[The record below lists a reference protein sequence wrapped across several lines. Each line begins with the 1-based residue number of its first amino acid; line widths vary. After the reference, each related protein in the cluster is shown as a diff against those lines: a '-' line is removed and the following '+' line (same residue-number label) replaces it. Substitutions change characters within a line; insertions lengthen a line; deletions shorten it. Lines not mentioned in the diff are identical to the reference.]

1 MGSITRSFANNIT
14 TSGVLLPASLNNNSI
29 ANVTAYNAAVATGNM
44 VLISSQTASNSA
56 SISFTTG
63 IDSTYKEYQFYFIN
77 VRPTGGTAQK
87 FTFNFSTDSG
97 SNYNVTKTTTSFYAY
112 HNESGADAL
121 LTYTTGNDLAQS
133 TSFNPLT
140 DPIGTAS
147 STVNTD
153 DSASGYMQLFN
164 PSSTTYVKH
173 FISVVNQVNPQT
185 YAVVNYYA
193 GYGNTTSA
201 INAIQFKMS
210 SGNFD
215 GTILM
220 YGIK

>member
-1 MGSITRSFANNIT
+1 MGTITRSFANNIT
-14 TSGVLLPASLNNNSI
+14 TSGVLLPASLTNNSI

-63 IDSTYKEYQFYFIN
+63 INSTYKEYQFWFIDIHPRTDD
-77 VRPTGGTAQK
+77 VE
-87 FTFNFSTDSG
+87 FEFNLSTDSG
-97 SNYNVTKTTTSFYAY
+97 SNYNVTKTSTYFYAL
-112 HNESGADAL
+112 HLENDAA
-121 LTYTTGNDLAQS
+121 TGLSYDTSQDLAQS
-133 TSFNPLT
+133 TAFQDLAHR
-140 DPIGTAS
+140 IGNDADQSVAGTL
-147 STVNTD
+147 
-153 DSASGYMQLFN
+153 QLFN

-173 FISVVNQVNPQT
+173 FISRTNQNQYDNITFDTNV
-185 YAVVNYYA
+185 A

-201 INAIQFKMS
+201 INAVQFKMS

-220 YGIK
+220 YGIV

>member
-1 MGSITRSFANNIT
+1 MGTITRSFANNIT

-63 IDSTYKEYQFYFIN
+63 IDSTYKEYQFYFIDIHARTDA
-77 VRPTGGTAQK
+77 VELQ
-87 FTFNFSTDSG
+87 FNLSTDSG
-97 SNYNVTKTTTSFYAY
+97 SNYNVTKTSSYFLSS
-112 HNESGADAL
+112 HSENG
-121 LTYTTGNDLAQS
+121 TGGSLGYRTDVDLAQS
-133 TSFNPLT
+133 TAFQPICFNIGSGADEMGAGTLT
-140 DPIGTAS
+140 
-147 STVNTD
+147 
-153 DSASGYMQLFN
+153 LFN

-173 FISVVNQVNPQT
+173 YIVNSTLNGDSDYNQNQFC
-185 YAVVNYYA
+185 A

-220 YGIK
+220 YGIV

>member
-1 MGSITRSFANNIT
+1 MPLKFA
-14 TSGVLLPASLNNNSI
+14 PNNSLS
-29 ANVTAYNAAVATGNM
+29 NVTALPAAVPTDNLI
-44 VLISSQTASNSA
+44 LISTQTASASA
-56 SISFTTG
+56 TISFTTG
-63 IDSTYKEYQFYFIN
+63 LNSTYDLYEFKFIN
-77 VRPTGGTAQK
+77 VRPTSGTAQK

-112 HNESGADAL
+112 HNESGADSL

-147 STVNTD
+147 STVNSD

-173 FISVVNQVNPQT
+173 FISAVNQVNPQT
-185 YAVVNYYA
+185 YAVVNYHA

-201 INAIQFKMS
+201 INAVRFQMA

-215 GTILM
+215 GEIKL
-220 YGIK
+220 YGVKKS